1 MRELTRAFK
10 RGARY
15 GLIVAVSTV
24 VLSVV
29 AAVMAVAG
37 PTPVYA
43 DQPPPVASATLDA
56 SVDITPAP
64 AVVSDPLP
72 LDRAFTLSIERWDD
86 SNDAVEP
93 DAPLPVSVAPVVAHS
108 APRTAAAP
116 RIVPS
121 GELYEHLTAAFPEDP
136 DLAYAVVM
144 CESSG
149 NAAANTGNGYYGMWQ
164 FDLGT
169 WQSVGGTGLPSD
181 ASVDE
186 QIMRA
191 RMLYERRGWQPWEC
205 A

>member
-1 MRELTRAFK
+1 MQELIRAFK

-15 GLIVAVSTV
+15 GLIVAMSTV
-24 VLSVV
+24 ALSIVV
-29 AAVMAVAG
+29 AVTAVTG

-43 DQPPPVASATLDA
+43 EQPTPVASKTLEA
-56 SVDITPAP
+56 SVDVTPAP
-64 AVVSDPLP
+64 DVVSEPLP
-72 LDRAFTLSIERWDD
+72 LDPALALALSPWRE
-86 SNDAVEP
+86 SVEP
-93 DAPLPVSVAPVVAHS
+93 DAPLPILEPPVVTHS
-108 APRTAAAP
+108 APRVSVAP

-121 GELYEHLTAAFPEDP
+121 VELYERLAAAFPEQP
-136 DLAYAVVM
+136 EVAYAVVM

-149 NAAANTGNGYYGMWQ
+149 NASANTGNGYYGMWQ

-191 RMLYERRGWQPWEC
+191 RMLFDSRGWSPWGC

>member
-24 VLSVV
+24 VLSVIV
-29 AAVMAVAG
+29 AAMAVAG

-43 DQPPPVASATLDA
+43 EQPPPVASATLDA
-56 SVDITPAP
+56 SVAITPAP

-72 LDRAFTLSIERWDD
+72 LDRAFTLSIGRWDD

-93 DAPLPVSVAPVVAHS
+93 GAPRPVSVAPVVAKA
-108 APRTAAAP
+108 APRAAVAP
-116 RIVPS
+116 RIVPA
-121 GELYEHLTAAFPEDP
+121 GELYERLASVFPENP
-136 DLAYAVVM
+136 ERAYTVVM

-164 FDLGT
+164 FDLAT
-169 WQSVGGTGLPSD
+169 WQSVGGSGLPSD

>member
-10 RGARY
+10 RGART

-24 VLSVV
+24 ALSIVV
-29 AAVMAVAG
+29 AVMAVAG

-56 SVDITPAP
+56 SIAVTPAP
-64 AVVSDPLP
+64 AEPAPLP
-72 LDRAFTLSIERWDD
+72 LDRWDD
-86 SNDAVEP
+86 LDEP
-93 DAPLPVSVAPVVAHS
+93 DAPLPVSAEPLAQHS
-108 APRTAAAP
+108 APRSAVAP

-121 GELYEHLTAAFPEDP
+121 GELYDALTAAFPEDP
-136 DLAYAVVM
+136 DRAYAVVM

-149 NAAANTGNGYYGMWQ
+149 NASANTGNGYYGLWQ

-169 WQSVGGTGLPSD
+169 WQSVGGSGLPSD

-191 RMLYERRGWQPWEC
+191 RMLFDSRGWSPWGC

>member
-1 MRELTRAFK
+1 MQELTRAFK

-24 VLSVV
+24 ALSVV
-29 AAVMAVAG
+29 VAVMAVAG

-56 SVDITPAP
+56 SVDLAPAP

-72 LDRAFTLSIERWDD
+72 LDRALTLALNPWRES
-86 SNDAVEP
+86 VEP
-93 DAPLPVSVAPVVAHS
+93 EAPLPVTEAPVVAHS
-108 APRTAAAP
+108 APRSATPP
-116 RIVPS
+116 RFVPA
-121 GELYEHLTAAFPEDP
+121 GELYERLAAAFPEQAEV
-136 DLAYAVVM
+136 AYAVVM

-149 NAAANTGNGYYGMWQ
+149 NASANTGNGYYGMWQ

-191 RMLYERRGWQPWEC
+191 RMLFDSRGWSPWGC